1 MPKFQVLRR
10 VDAYA
15 DYVAEVEAR
24 NEKEAAAKANED
36 ETAFAWSPRG
46 LAEFDTRIFVA
57 LDEAGNEV
65 EGTEH
70 GDF

>member
-10 VDAYA
+10 VDAYV

-24 NEKEAAAKANED
+24 DEKEAAAKARED
-36 ETAFAWSPRG
+36 ETIFTWTQCGVAQ
-46 LAEFDTRIFVA
+46 FDARLFVA
-57 LDEAGNEV
+57 LDEDGNELG
-65 EGTEH
+65 GTEH